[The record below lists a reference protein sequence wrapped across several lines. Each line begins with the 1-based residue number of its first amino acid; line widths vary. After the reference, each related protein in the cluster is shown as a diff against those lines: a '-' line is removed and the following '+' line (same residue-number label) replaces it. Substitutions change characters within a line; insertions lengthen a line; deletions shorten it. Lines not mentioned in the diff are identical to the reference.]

1 MNNIFRKIRQQLL
14 SENKLSKYVLYA
26 IGEIALVVIGISL
39 AIWFNNWNTSIQSNQ
54 NKEIV
59 LKKVKEEIKSNLEE
73 LIEARKVNIKI
84 TEGFSKFENFFG
96 DNTNEII
103 TTPSQMNTLQK
114 KYPSFFKLKDSIY
127 VGDNKY
133 KYLGGMYINLEL
145 VELTKIAWKT
155 AQSLGIANEFSYD
168 CLYELESTYNLQT
181 KVKNGFD
188 KVANALGDNEDIKQ
202 IFRWLKIVNQLDI
215 QLEQDYRKTLKII
228 EKCR

>member
-14 SENKLSKYVLYA
+14 TENKISKYALYA

-59 LKKVKEEIKSNLEE
+59 IKRVKEEIKSNLEE
-73 LIEARKVNIKI
+73 LIKARKVNKKI
-84 TEGFSKFENFFG
+84 TEGFSEYENFFG

-103 TTPSQMNTLQK
+103 TTPSQMNILQK
-114 KYPSFFKLKDSIY
+114 KYPSFFKLNDSIN
-127 VGDNKY
+127 VRDDIY
-133 KYLGGMYINLEL
+133 KYFGGTYINLEL
-145 VELTKIAWKT
+145 VELTEIAWKT
-155 AQSLGIANEFSYD
+155 AQSLGTANEFSYD

-188 KVANALGDNEDIKQ
+188 KVANALGDNDDIKQ
-202 IFRWLKIVNQLDI
+202 IIRWLKIVNQLDI
-215 QLEQDYRKTLKII
+215 QLEQDYRKILKKI